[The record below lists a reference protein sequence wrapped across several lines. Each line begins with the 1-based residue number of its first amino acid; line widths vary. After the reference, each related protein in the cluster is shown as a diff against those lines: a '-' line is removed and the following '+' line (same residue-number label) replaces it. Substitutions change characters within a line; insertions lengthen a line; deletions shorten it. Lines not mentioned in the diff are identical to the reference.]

1 MRRTLV
7 PLVFLLAS
15 LGCGDDELSRIIT
28 PVNEVHYQGGG
39 SVDMLFVVDSSGS
52 MGEEQAALADGF
64 DAFIESFLA
73 LEYDFHLAVTD
84 MDYQR
89 TAGAF
94 FGDPAILTPDTPNL
108 VEQFRENA
116 LVGIFGSGSEKGL
129 EAARQA
135 LSPAKREGVNAG
147 FFREEAL
154 LAVIFLTDEDDQST
168 ASNETY
174 LDFFLDLKRGD
185 RRRVKLSA
193 IAGPVPDGCAT
204 ALPGTRYAE
213 VAEATGGVFTSICQ
227 DDVGM
232 PRLGEVLSGYKKAF
246 ALAHEPL
253 DGVVAVSVNGE
264 PLEPGPE
271 TWTLDAGGEGGPRV
285 VFAPGAVP
293 PDCAEVQFAYHTSEP
308 VAGGGEP
315 IVVETD
321 APICATLDLPSLE
334 LPPRGA
340 CAQLAPDGQVA
351 LLGLATLLLL
361 AARRRRPIGR

>member
-1 MRRTLV
+1 MRPALV
-7 PLVFLLAS
+7 VIALLLAS
-15 LGCGDDELSRIIT
+15 LGCGDDDLSAIIT
-28 PVNEVHYQGGG
+28 PVNEVHFQGGG

-64 DAFIESFLA
+64 GAFIESFLA

-84 MDYQR
+84 MDYER

-108 VEQFRENA
+108 VEQFQENA
-116 LVGIFGSGSEKGL
+116 RVGISGSGSEKGL

-174 LDFFLDLKRGD
+174 LDFFLELKRGD

-213 VAEATGGVFTSICQ
+213 VAEATGGVFVSICQ

-232 PRLGEVLSGYKKAF
+232 PRLGEVLSGYKRAF
-246 ALAHEPL
+246 ALAHAPL
-253 DGVVAVSVNGE
+253 DGVVRVAVNGE
-264 PLEPGPE
+264 ELPPGPD
-271 TWTLDAGGEGGPRV
+271 TWQLDGQRV
-285 VFAPGAVP
+285 VFAQEAVP
-293 PDCAEVQFAYHTSEP
+293 PDCAEVQLAYHTSEP
-308 VAGGGEP
+308 VENGGEP

-321 APICATLDLPSLE
+321 APICATLELPSLE
-334 LPPRGA
+334 LPPRG
-340 CAQLAPDGQVA
+340 CAQLTTTDGAPA
-351 LLGLATLLLL
+351 LLGLALL
-361 AARRRRPIGR
+361 ALRRARRRRGAHRTNDG